1 MLILMMSIRRIML
14 SSFVISVVSRSDA
27 TLLEGE
33 LYWRLMMQQI
43 VQHIQSD
50 LEEVLHS
57 INAYQELGLNRMCL
71 AVPPHHLGKTSLLQV
86 DGHRWI
92 AVVDVSRGGKAPLE
106 NKKP

>member
-57 INAYQELGLNRMCL
+57 VNAYQELGWQFLPTIWGRS
-71 AVPPHHLGKTSLLQV
+71 AY
-86 DGHRWI
+86 
-92 AVVDVSRGGKAPLE
+92 SR
-106 NKKP
+106 